1 MIYDKPKI
9 LVIFKIVSM
18 LRLDII
24 PKFCTPLLLKVT
36 FKFENGRNSIFIF
49 FPIVSVLH
57 SLFQRFPI
65 CICIFFLI
73 TTGRIFLPI
82 RGNTYTYTNVIINFK
97 TSPRNSKASVT
108 ISICGG
114 TSISSNSYLDLTLTN
129 KLSEG
134 NDINLPLSPFC
145 STQVQPTP
153 SLLLGSS
160 AEGKGCPDR
169 ACSGGIA
176 RQGWTRDEYFRGGL
190 GAES

>member
-1 MIYDKPKI
+1 MGGI
-9 LVIFKIVSM
+9 LF
-18 LRLDII
+18 L
-24 PKFCTPLLLKVT
+24 F
-36 FKFENGRNSIFIF
+36 F
-49 FPIVSVLH
+49 FPLSVFYTVYSRD
-57 SLFQRFPI
+57 SLFVFVF
-65 CICIFFLI
+65 FFLI